1 MNLLEI
7 FGNMGTAGWSVIS
20 LLFLLSLYSTTITF
34 NKLRHFRTARNQSLQ
49 FLPSLTECL
58 KSSNL
63 DKAVAEGKRHKRSHL
78 ARIVTA
84 GVAEYVNPELS
95 TLGSRER
102 VDAVSRALER
112 TTVLTSADFKQGL
125 GALATIGST
134 APFIGL
140 AGTVM
145 GIITAFQG
153 IAATGDGGIAA
164 VSSGIAEALITT
176 AFGLIVAIP
185 AVMAFNYFTGALDRI
200 HVEMDNSSAE
210 LMDYFLK
217 MTGKAHAQG

>member
-1 MNLLEI
+1 MNLAEI
-7 FGNMGTAGWSVIS
+7 FGNMGTAGWTVIS
-20 LLFLLSLYSTTITF
+20 FLFLLSLYSTTVTF
-34 NKLRHFRTARNQSLQ
+34 NKLRHFRTARTQSLR
-49 FLPSLTECL
+49 FRPSLAQCL
-58 KSSNL
+58 KSRDL
-63 DKAVAEGKRHKRSHL
+63 DKAVTEGRRHDRSHL

-84 GVAEYVNPELS
+84 GVAEYVNPEHA
-95 TLGSRER
+95 TLDSRER
-102 VDAVSRALER
+102 VDAVARALDR
-112 TTVLTSADFKQGL
+112 TTVLASADFKQGL

-153 IAATGDGGIAA
+153 IAESGDGGIAA

-185 AVMAFNYFTGALDRI
+185 AVMAFNYFTGALDRF

-217 MTGKAHAQG
+217 MTGKSHA